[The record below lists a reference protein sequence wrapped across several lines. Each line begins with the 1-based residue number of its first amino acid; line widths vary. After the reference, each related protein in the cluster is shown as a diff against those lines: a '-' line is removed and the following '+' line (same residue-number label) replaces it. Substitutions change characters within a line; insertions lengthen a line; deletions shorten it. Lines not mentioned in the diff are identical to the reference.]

1 MAKILRCIDETK
13 SMRFFIAFTDD
24 LVNDYNRLQKASISS
39 TVEMGKVLTMNAL
52 MYSDL
57 KNTTDSI
64 DIKLKTNGLSGLV
77 ISKLYNNSF
86 VTGYMENKLESSFDK
101 VYKNG
106 KASKEFVGD
115 DGIMVITK
123 DLGLKNPYIGQTKII
138 SSNISENFTNHFSSS
153 NQVPTTVFLDTLY
166 TDKGYVGYG
175 VMGELMPFYTEKDFA
190 QFNIYFEMFKSEL
203 SNYVNGDFKDIS
215 FYDYIVS
222 VLEIFNIKITE
233 EKIIHYKCSC
243 NEEKITTMLRS
254 LGKKELLEIID
265 EGKDLE
271 VVCNF
276 CDKKYVKSVDEIKK
290 IISNL

>member
-24 LVNDYNRLQKASISS
+24 LVNDYNRLQKASVAA

-57 KNTTDSI
+57 KNPTDSI
-64 DIKLKTNGLSGLV
+64 DIKLKTNGSTGLI

-86 VTGYMENKLESSFDK
+86 VTGYLENKLEEKYDNLYISG
-101 VYKNG
+101 KN
-106 KASKEFVGD
+106 SKEFMGD
-115 DGIMVITK
+115 DGIMVMTK
-123 DLGLKNPYIGQTKII
+123 DLGLKNPYVGQTKII
-138 SSNISENFTNHFSSS
+138 SDDICENFTNYFSSS
-153 NQVPTTVFLDTLY
+153 NQVPTSVFLDTVY
-166 TDKGYVGYG
+166 TKDGYVGYG

-190 QFNIYFEMFKSEL
+190 QFNIYFDMFKTEL
-203 SNYVNGDFKDIS
+203 SNYINGDFKDIT

-222 VLEIFNIKITE
+222 VLEIFNIKVTE

-243 NEEKITTMLRS
+243 NDEKITTMLRS
-254 LGKKELLEIID
+254 LGKKELLDIID
-265 EGKDLE
+265 EGEDLE

-276 CDKKYVKSVDEIKK
+276 CDKKYVKTIDEVKK
-290 IISNL
+290 IVSDL

>member
-24 LVNDYNRLQKASISS
+24 LVNDYNNLQKASVAS

-57 KNTTDSI
+57 KNSTDSI
-64 DIKLKTNGLSGLV
+64 DIKLKTNGSTGLI

-86 VTGYMENKLESSFDK
+86 VTGYLENKLEDKFDK
-101 VYKNG
+101 LYKSG
-106 KASKEFVGD
+106 KYSKEFIGD
-115 DGIMVITK
+115 DGIMVMTK
-123 DLGLKNPYIGQTKII
+123 DLGLKNPYVGQTKII
-138 SSNISENFTNHFSSS
+138 SDDICENFTNYFSNS
-153 NQVPTTVFLDTLY
+153 NQVPTSVFLDTVY
-166 TDKGYVGYG
+166 SEDGYIGYG

-190 QFNIYFEMFKSEL
+190 QFNIYFDMFKTEL
-203 SNYVNGDFKDIS
+203 SNYIKGDFKDIT

-243 NEEKITTMLRS
+243 NDEKITTMLRS
-254 LGKKELLEIID
+254 LGKKELLDIIE
-265 EGKDLE
+265 EGKELE
-271 VVCNF
+271 IVCNF

-290 IISNL
+290 IVSEL